1 MTNFINQNIAKSK
14 TQCQD
19 RETLLQFSKIS
30 FKQNVFC
37 TPNQLEN
44 NPIIESSESSDGDAN
59 LVVSSSCRGDSCYS
73 EIIDEYIT
81 QDYSGDG
88 YADNS
93 VLTDDEDF
101 TVPPVVP
108 VINLDQ
114 SNNVTTAMSTT
125 TAPPQTAVYSTPVT
139 TLPVTTAEVSV
150 QTTQKTSETSPL
162 NVTTFETPTEENSSN
177 YPVTTPEVLTTSK
190 SISSTTAFL
199 STTSIKTTTAPKPNI
214 HIWVQGGDGFGDSAK
229 VFTLFHKK
237 TIVIKRYN
245 N

>member
-1 MTNFINQNIAKSK
+1 MQKAKHNVRTGKLCYNFRKSV
-14 TQCQD
+14 
-19 RETLLQFSKIS
+19 
-30 FKQNVFC
+30 FKQNVFR
-37 TPNQLEN
+37 TLNQLEN

-59 LVVSSSCRGDSCYS
+59 SVVSSSCRGDSCYS

-88 YADNS
+88 YGDNS

-214 HIWVQGGDGFGDSAK
+214 HIWVQGGDGIGDSAK
-229 VFTLFHKK
+229 VLTLFHKK
-237 TIVIKRYN
+237 QIVIKRYN